1 MYAEDS
7 FYTLSEL
14 ARLGLLAVSAF
25 LTLVVVVIA
34 IAAMRQ
40 RRGSV
45 RVAIAV
51 MLFSIFVWI
60 SPQAYYEYYQV
71 VLSGLPRQWVI
82 AQPPTFY
89 ELFSLV
95 TFTGQQTISAH
106 GLGVLFWG
114 LIVLSW
120 WIKPKASA
128 APAPDL

>member
-60 SPQAYYEYYQV
+60 LTNVIITPGHAPTLFGTIYTFQNCASPFGAFTAHQNRQNAKSEEIIERAQ
-71 VLSGLPRQWVI
+71 LPRDWN
-82 AQPPTFY
+82 TF
-89 ELFSLV
+89 S
-95 TFTGQQTISAH
+95 
-106 GLGVLFWG
+106 
-114 LIVLSW
+114 
-120 WIKPKASA
+120 KP
-128 APAPDL
+128 